1 MGGAKSNQQKL
12 MITMK
17 TMRNTLVVLLT
28 VIGTSVFATGTD
40 SLEFQTQ
47 VLPSLESKSFRLI
60 YESEINQP
68 VHIKIKDATGQLQF
82 SERYQLKS
90 FVQPFDLSQLP
101 DGLYTIEL
109 QTKEGKAVH
118 EINNIAKE
126 LEIAELNFAI
136 DTNSKVAR
144 LQTEAP
150 MGAKMRLLIYDQE
163 GAMLHEEDWAAG
175 QKINRQ
181 YDMEQVKGMGV
192 TFLLLNDGQVVNE
205 KTVKF

>member
-1 MGGAKSNQQKL
+1 
-12 MITMK
+12 MK

-28 VIGTSVFATGTD
+28 VISTSVFATGSD
-40 SLEFQTQ
+40 SIQFQTQ

-60 YESEINQP
+60 YESEVEQP
-68 VHIKIKDATGQLQF
+68 VYIKIKDDNGRLQF

-101 DGLYTIEL
+101 DGAYTIEL

-118 EINNIAKE
+118 KIDNVSKE
-126 LEIAELNFAI
+126 LVTPELNFDLDA
-136 DTNSKVAR
+136 NSKVAR

-150 MGAKMRLLIYDQE
+150 MGASTRLLIYDQE
-163 GAMLHEEDWAAG
+163 GVMLHKEDWVAG

-181 YDMEQVKGMGV
+181 YDMQQVKGTGV
-192 TFLLLNDGQVVNE
+192 TFLLLNGGEVVKE